1 MSARLVS
8 VNTNTEKQFRKVPR
22 REARLV
28 ADFGLGARWVASL
41 FVVEYTVTTFLLK
54 APRQPPFGGWDS
66 LRIDLMLLAASI
78 TVLLVGPGAFALESA
93 LARLRRRS
101 SQSSVGAGRPVVT

>member
-28 ADFGLGARWVASL
+28 ADFGLEGDRH
-41 FVVEYTVTTFLLK
+41 
-54 APRQPPFGGWDS
+54 
-66 LRIDLMLLAASI
+66 
-78 TVLLVGPGAFALESA
+78 
-93 LARLRRRS
+93 
-101 SQSSVGAGRPVVT
+101 AGRPERQEAVGDEHAEED